1 MGNADRWPE
10 ASGLVLQLARDGYHP
25 TVTREWEF
33 MFTKPYVASSAPQA
47 QLVLTDGIPGAPPG
61 FAGLSQTYSDG
72 DVPTT
77 ITFVEPLPTHGS

>member
-1 MGNADRWPE
+1 
-10 ASGLVLQLARDGYHP
+10 
-25 TVTREWEF
+25 
-33 MFTKPYVASSAPQA
+33 MFTKPYVASSAPRA

-61 FAGLSQTYSDG
+61 FAGLSQTYSVG